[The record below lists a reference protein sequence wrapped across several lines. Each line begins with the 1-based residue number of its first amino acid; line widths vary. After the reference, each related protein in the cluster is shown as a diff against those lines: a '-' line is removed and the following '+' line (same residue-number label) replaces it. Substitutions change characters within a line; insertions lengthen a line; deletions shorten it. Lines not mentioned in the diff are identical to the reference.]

1 MKKVISTFILF
12 FSLSFTFECKSQQL
26 VAGDIVFLALQT
38 ESADAFAF
46 ANLVNIESGT
56 SIFFTDNGWSGTA
69 LFTNEETVT
78 WTATSFVPAGSI
90 IKLIHEGPLVPVGS
104 TNCFVDGPGA
114 ATGRMSGLSIAGEQ
128 ILAYVGSTANPSFIA
143 AVSTENFL
151 ADCNTTGTGNTSTT
165 CLPEPLQLGLSAYA
179 ASNSA
184 TEFDNIFMSLPNVS
198 GSPAEIA
205 AIVYNTNNWTRNN
218 DPLISGATQW
228 PNWQISVTGAN
239 EILTS
244 FTTSTVVL
252 LEGGSAS
259 TVNIGFSP
267 IANTSGTV
275 TISINVNGGTDAALN
290 FTTVPAH
297 TNGVLTLPINSGSAQ
312 ASFTIQANA
321 DAINEGTQTG
331 SIEIT
336 SASPYLLGNPFQIPI
351 IINEVP
357 EGLGFISFSGLS
369 ENPTVLENAGAIT
382 FELLVSPALNTIEQ
396 ATVDIVIGSGINDQ
410 DYTLQGPVNGNSMV
424 FTFQPG
430 ETSKVFTVVIIDDT
444 ELEGNETI
452 TFSLSNLSGGFIS
465 GGAIISTTLTIVDN
479 DLPTPPTSGVVINEI
494 SSGNT
499 NYPDSQGN
507 FSDWIELYNKGLA
520 PVDLAGLYISDLY
533 SNLTKYQFP
542 SGSAETVIP
551 SGGYKIVWADNQLVS
566 GPMHASFALS
576 SLGEAVALTSSNGT
590 TVLDSISFGPLSAS
604 QSFGRQTDGALNWV
618 IFETPT
624 PNAANGV
631 SSIENMSNTQL
642 NVYPNP
648 VNDYLTLK
656 LGKTSASKAQ
666 TMTISNLSGQIILKK
681 VCNEELNT
689 IDVRELPNGV
699 YLINLNSGTKQ
710 QNGLFIKI

>member
-1 MKKVISTFILF
+1 
-12 FSLSFTFECKSQQL
+12 
-26 VAGDIVFLALQT
+26 
-38 ESADAFAF
+38 
-46 ANLVNIESGT
+46 
-56 SIFFTDNGWSGTA
+56 
-69 LFTNEETVT
+69 
-78 WTATSFVPAGSI
+78 
-90 IKLIHEGPLVPVGS
+90 
-104 TNCFVDGPGA
+104 
-114 ATGRMSGLSIAGEQ
+114 
-128 ILAYVGSTANPSFIA
+128 
-143 AVSTENFL
+143 
-151 ADCNTTGTGNTSTT
+151 
-165 CLPEPLQLGLSAYA
+165 LGLSAYA
-179 ASNSA
+179 ATNN
-184 TEFDNIFMSLPNVS
+184 TTDFDNIFMNLPNIS

-228 PNWQISVTGAN
+228 PNWQISVSGAN

-452 TFSLSNLSGGFIS
+452 TFSLSNLSSGFIS

-499 NYPDSQGN
+499 TYPDSQGN

-590 TVLDSISFGPLSAS
+590 TVLDSISFGPLSAY
-604 QSFGRQTDGALNWV
+604 QSYGRQTDGALNWV

-710 QNGLFIKI
+710 QNRLFIKI